1 MSRSAAES
9 GASGPGRVVEK
20 PVTPLIK
27 EVHVSQATPISKNGS
42 TDYATVDDFRR
53 IFSEKMKDLYLLA
66 LLLTADARK
75 AEQCFVAGIEDSV
88 KGNRVFREWAYSW
101 AQRTVI
107 QQAIRMTKPTRAGL
121 TIPDPEPLRV
131 EIDPRL
137 KEIVKLNPLERF
149 AFVMSV
155 LEGYSCQDCSLLLGC
170 SRQAVANAADRAIE
184 HLANGGEIVALHGEQ
199 RQGAYTTV
207 SH

>member
-1 MSRSAAES
+1 M
-9 GASGPGRVVEK
+9 
-20 PVTPLIK
+20 
-27 EVHVSQATPISKNGS
+27 SQAAQISKNGS
-42 TDYATVDDFRR
+42 TNYATVDDFRR
-53 IFSEKMKDLYLLA
+53 IFSEKMNDLYLLA

-107 QQAIRMTKPTRAGL
+107 QQAIRMIRPTRAGL
-121 TIPDPEPLRV
+121 TSPDPEPLRL
-131 EIDPRL
+131 EIDSRL
-137 KEIVKLNPLERF
+137 KEILKLDPLERF

-155 LEGYSCQDCSLLLGC
+155 LEGYSYQDCSLLLGR
-170 SRQAVANAADRAIE
+170 SRQAIANAAARAIE
-184 HLANGGEIVALHGEQ
+184 HLANGAEIVAMYGEQ
-199 RQGAYTTV
+199 RQGAYTPV

>member
-1 MSRSAAES
+1 M
-9 GASGPGRVVEK
+9 
-20 PVTPLIK
+20 
-27 EVHVSQATPISKNGS
+27 SQATQISKNES

-53 IFSEKMKDLYLLA
+53 IFSEKMNDLYLLA

-107 QQAIRMTKPTRAGL
+107 QQAIRMIKPTRVGL
-121 TIPDPEPLRV
+121 TISAPEPSRL

-137 KEIVKLNPLERF
+137 KDILKLDPLERF

-155 LEGYSCQDCSLLLGC
+155 LEGYSYQDCSLLLGC
-170 SRQAVANAADRAIE
+170 SRQTVTNAADRAIE
-184 HLANGGEIVALHGEQ
+184 HLVNGAEIVALQGEQ
-199 RQGAYTTV
+199 RQGSYSPV

>member
-1 MSRSAAES
+1 M
-9 GASGPGRVVEK
+9 
-20 PVTPLIK
+20 
-27 EVHVSQATPISKNGS
+27 SQATPISKNGS

-75 AEQCFVAGIEDSV
+75 AEQCFVAGIEDSA

-107 QQAIRMTKPTRAGL
+107 QQAIRMIKPTRAGF
-121 TIPDPEPLRV
+121 TIRDPEPLRV

-137 KEIVKLNPLERF
+137 KDILKLDPLERF

-155 LEGYSCQDCSLLLGC
+155 LEGYSYQDCSLLLGC
-170 SRQAVANAADRAIE
+170 SRQTVTNAADRAIE
-184 HLANGGEIVALHGEQ
+184 HLVNGAEIVALQGEQ
-199 RQGAYTTV
+199 RQGSYSPV